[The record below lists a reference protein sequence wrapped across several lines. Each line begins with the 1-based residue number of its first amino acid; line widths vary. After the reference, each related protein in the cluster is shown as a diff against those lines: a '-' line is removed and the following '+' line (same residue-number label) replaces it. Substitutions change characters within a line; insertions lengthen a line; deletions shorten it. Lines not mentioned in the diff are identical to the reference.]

1 MSPTKT
7 GSLNDMASMAT
18 VATLPCERW
27 EAVIPAAMSICES
40 TQPPKMSPLGFACL
54 GMASVR
60 RESWPL
66 GFSVIGS
73 TELVQ
78 SEAEAR
84 NEYLEEV
91 PHFGEVDA
99 PDGAFEGLLRLGEL
113 LVSRRH
119 LFEALDVGAE
129 LVRGLAKLPVLGIGR
144 IGDEGPPIVLR
155 ELLRHHRHQARGE
168 IGRAA

>member
-1 MSPTKT
+1 MSPTNT

-18 VATLPCERW
+18 VATRPCERW

-40 TQPPKMSPLGFACL
+40 TQPPKMSPLGFASL
-54 GMASVR
+54 GMARVR

-73 TELVQ
+73 TQLVQ
-78 SEAEAR
+78 GETEAR
-84 NEYLEEV
+84 NEDLEEV
-91 PHFGEVDA
+91 AHFGEVDA
-99 PDGAFEGLLRLGEL
+99 PDGAFGGLLRLGEL

-129 LVRGLAKLPVLGIGR
+129 LVRGLDDLLVLGLGG
-144 IGDEGPPIVLR
+144 IGDEDPPIVLFA
-155 ELLRHHRHQARGE
+155 L
-168 IGRAA
+168 